1 MNGFS
6 RHKNMKKTKAKS
18 PNRTG
23 WVTVKSKSGTTS
35 EKLVVLPDQVD
46 AKKSRIYSL
55 GQLYAWRRIDDAM
68 LVNAAERLAS
78 TALAGLASKEVLAT
92 GARRWQRK
100 SGGHGMTVSFRTNP
114 LLLKPRNPAA

>member
-1 MNGFS
+1 
-6 RHKNMKKTKAKS
+6 MKKQAKTKS
-18 PNRTG
+18 SPPNRTG

-78 TALAGLASKEVLAT
+78 TALAGLASREILAT
-92 GARRWQRK
+92 GARRWTRK
-100 SGGHGMTVSFRTNP
+100 TGGVGMVVSFKTNP
-114 LLLKPRNPAA
+114 MLTKPRNPAA